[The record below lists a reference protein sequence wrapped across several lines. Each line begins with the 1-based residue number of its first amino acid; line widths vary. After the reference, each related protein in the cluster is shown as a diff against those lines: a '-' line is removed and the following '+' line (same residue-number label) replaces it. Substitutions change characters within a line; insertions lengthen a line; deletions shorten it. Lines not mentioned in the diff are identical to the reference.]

1 MIAMSDATNRFRTA
15 KDLRISNK
23 ISVTTAL
30 LSLTTALAHADD
42 FQMVPSIPDME
53 TSEQEVVTSN
63 PSGNNALPF
72 ASEIEGLILHG
83 NPREE
88 SPFTSGRLSARLHG
102 HSKIN
107 DEFGVQLNARFRLEL
122 NDQTEF
128 DFDNDARLDTQELAL
143 TYSPD
148 ISWTWILGRYN
159 VRNGV
164 ASGFNPTD
172 WFKDNS
178 QIVVETFD
186 VADRRNDRLGILSFQ
201 GVFLTPEAL
210 INFGYRPEVS
220 DGKEKLTTDKDIFGL
235 SLDRTNSEDALW
247 VKYTPSRW
255 KNLSLTGTG
264 LYIKDKPA
272 FGLELS
278 MAVSESVVIYGEWSE
293 QKRLS
298 IPAEAI
304 GSDASIYGNTELQYY
319 SQIATGFTWSVGDN
333 FVGDE
338 DISLSLEYHYNE
350 AGLDKDD
357 LSAWKA
363 STTAGKI
370 SGIANRRQEP
380 LARHQL
386 FARIGWNDVI
396 GDSDLSLITTYTP
409 LDESGFSQLSLSI
422 PTTDTTKMKLQ
433 SYVFFGGDETI
444 YGGNTQEYG
453 VMLTFT
459 KFWE

>member
-1 MIAMSDATNRFRTA
+1 MSHTTNRLRKA
-15 KDLRISNK
+15 KGLRISNK
-23 ISVTTAL
+23 ISATIAL
-30 LSLTTALAHADD
+30 LSLTAALAHADD
-42 FQMVPSIPDME
+42 FQLVPTIPDSEESEEEVIASNE
-53 TSEQEVVTSN
+53 TAGYT
-63 PSGNNALPF
+63 LPF
-72 ASEIEGLILHG
+72 ASEVEGLILHG

-88 SPFTSGRLSARLHG
+88 NPFTSGRLSARLHG

-107 DEFGVQLNARFRLEL
+107 SEFGVQLNTRFRLEF
-122 NDQTEF
+122 NDQTDF
-128 DFDNDARLDTQELAL
+128 DFDNDTRLDVQELAL

-148 ISWTWILGRYN
+148 INWTWILGRSN

-178 QIVVETFD
+178 QTVVDTLD

-201 GVFLTPEAL
+201 GVFLTPDAL
-210 INFGYRPEVS
+210 LNFGYRPEIS
-220 DGKEKLTTDKDIFGL
+220 DKKDKLTSDKDIFGL
-235 SLDRTNSEDALW
+235 SLDRTNAEDAFW

-264 LYIKDKPA
+264 LYMKDKPA

-278 MAVSESVVIYGEWSE
+278 LAVSESVVIYGEWSE

-298 IPAEAI
+298 IAAEAI
-304 GSDASIYGNTELQYY
+304 GSDASIYGNTELQFY
-319 SQIATGFTWSVGDN
+319 SQIATGFTWSIGNN
-333 FVGDE
+333 FVGEE
-338 DISLSLEYHYNE
+338 DVSLSLEYHYNE

-357 LSAWKA
+357 LSVWKTSA
-363 STTAGKI
+363 TAGKI
-370 SGIANRRQEP
+370 SGISSRRQEP

-386 FARIGWNDVI
+386 FARLGWNDII

-422 PTTDTTKMKLQ
+422 PSTDTTRVKLQ

-453 VMLTFT
+453 LMLTFT